1 MADAK
6 RIVVLV
12 GGLAV
17 VAAGGWFA
25 WQQFMAQPDEP
36 AMVAAKPARPAAG
49 AMDKLI
55 GEALAG
61 TGFTTYL
68 QRLPE
73 QIQTG
78 FREGLKQR
86 APAGQD
92 VAEVEK
98 ALGAAFSTAKF
109 EKRVQ
114 TQLKK
119 NFDQVKLEA
128 LVKDTQSPAVQRII
142 ELEKAA
148 PAADQLV
155 AFAKALQSNPLPE
168 ERLAL
173 LKRLESATGAGE
185 LSTEIML
192 ASLKAMVLG
201 AAGDKTPDGAALD
214 KVIETQRAAAAEPMR
229 NAAIINFAYT
239 YRQASDADL
248 GEYVKFYESEHGKW
262 FSGQAHTA
270 LLDEFRSASGDLGKR
285 LAEMAKGGIPSTKT
299 ASASDQATPAT
310 TPPGSAP
317 SKAAGAAA
325 AVAQAPTDEPA
336 AAPTQLAAVPRAA
349 AKPSRRAED
358 ARNCLD
364 QEVNEA
370 VIKCA
375 EAYR

>member
-25 WQQFMAQPDEP
+25 WQQFVTQPDEP
-36 AMVAAKPARPAAG
+36 AMVAAKPARPAAST
-49 AMDKLI
+49 MDKLI
-55 GEALAG
+55 GEALASS
-61 TGFTTYL
+61 GFTTYL

-78 FREGLKQR
+78 FREGLKR
-86 APAGQD
+86 RPPAGQNI
-92 VAEVEK
+92 AEVEK

-128 LVKDTQSPAVQRII
+128 LVKDTKSPAVQRIV
-142 ELEKAA
+142 ELEKMP
-148 PAADQLV
+148 PAADQMV

-168 ERLAL
+168 ERLTL

-192 ASLKAMVLG
+192 ASLKAMVQG
-201 AAGDKTPDGAALD
+201 AAGDKAPDGAALD
-214 KVIETQRAAAAEPMR
+214 KVIETQRTAAAEPMR

-262 FSGQAHTA
+262 FTGQAHTA

-285 LAEMAKGGIPSTKT
+285 LAEMAKDGIPSIKT
-299 ASASDQATPAT
+299 ASAGDRAAPTAA
-310 TPPGSAP
+310 PGSAP
-317 SKAAGAAA
+317 AKAASAAPAAA
-325 AVAQAPTDEPA
+325 QVPTAEPP
-336 AAPTQLAAVPRAA
+336 AAPTQLTAARQAP
-349 AKPSRRAED
+349 AKPSRRGED

-364 QEVNEA
+364 QGVNEA